1 MNRTLSKEYLQDVLV
16 RLAHHSSAIEGNTI
30 SLADTVS
37 IIIYNKV
44 TGSGYDLREI
54 YEIKNHEQTFQYML
68 EQLEEQAPISIALVK
83 EIHAKLTD
91 KLQYDR
97 GEFKTGE
104 NAILGADFQTAS
116 PAERPI
122 LMQQWVDNLNYRL
135 EQDSLD
141 ENLRAVAESHIDFER
156 IHPFSDG
163 NARTGR
169 MLMNYALLK
178 NDFPPLIIRAD
189 ERAQY
194 MQYLATQ
201 DSEAFFRFVKDKLEE
216 EKERA
221 KRFQN
226 SEDQKI
232 PYNKNRNAD

>member
-1 MNRTLSKEYLQDVLV
+1 MRRTLSNEYLQDVLV

-37 IIIYNKV
+37 IIIHNKV

-54 YEIKNHEQTFQYML
+54 YEIKNHEQTFEYML
-68 EQLEEQAPISIALVK
+68 EQLEESAPISISLIKA
-83 EIHAKLTD
+83 IHANLTD

-104 NAILGADFQTAS
+104 NAILGADFQTTS
-116 PAERPI
+116 PAETPI

-135 EQDSLD
+135 AQDSSD
-141 ENLRAVAESHIDFER
+141 EKLRAIVESHLAFER

-163 NARTGR
+163 NGRTVR
-169 MLMNYALLK
+169 MLMNYALLE
-178 NDFPPLIIRAD
+178 NDFPPLTIRAE
-189 ERAQY
+189 ERAEY
-194 MQYLATQ
+194 MSYLANQ
-201 DSEAFFRFVKDKLEE
+201 DTDAFLAFVQQKLEE
-216 EKERA
+216 ESARA

-226 SEDQKI
+226 SEDQRI
-232 PYNKNRNAD
+232 TKNRNVD

>member
-1 MNRTLSKEYLQDVLV
+1 M
-16 RLAHHSSAIEGNTI
+16 
-30 SLADTVS
+30 
-37 IIIYNKV
+37 
-44 TGSGYDLREI
+44 
-54 YEIKNHEQTFQYML
+54 
-68 EQLEEQAPISIALVK
+68 PISIALVK
-83 EIHAKLTD
+83 EIHANLAD

-116 PAERPI
+116 PTETPI
-122 LMQQWVDNLNYRL
+122 LMQQWVYNLNYRL

-141 ENLRAVAESHIDFER
+141 EKLRAVAESHIDFER
-156 IHPFSDG
+156 VHPFSDG
-163 NARTGR
+163 NGRTGR
-169 MLMNYALLK
+169 MLMNYALLE
-178 NDFPPLIIRAD
+178 NDFPPLIIRVD

-194 MQYLATQ
+194 IQYLATQ

-232 PYNKNRNAD
+232 PRNKNRNAD